1 MRERSLRRPRRAG
14 LWAACAGSLVAC
26 APLPDP
32 PAGLAPVGAPPPASR
47 CGAPAAAPAL
57 DWPAGGEVSSGFGR
71 RGGRHHRGID
81 ISGHYGRG
89 VRAAA
94 AGEVIFSGSK
104 RGYGRV
110 VILRHA
116 GGLVT
121 VYAHNQDNFARR
133 GARVERGQLIAD
145 MGSSGH
151 ASGPHLHF
159 EVRIGERALDPLAC
173 LPVRTTRR

>member
-1 MRERSLRRPRRAG
+1 M
-14 LWAACAGSLVAC
+14 AA
-26 APLPDP
+26 
-32 PAGLAPVGAPPPASR
+32 PPASPR
-47 CGAPAAAPAL
+47 CGTPAAAPRL
-57 DWPAGGEVSSGFGR
+57 EWPTRGAVSSAFGR
-71 RGGRHHRGID
+71 RGGRPHRGID

-94 AGEVIFSGSK
+94 AGEVIFSGTK
-104 RGYGRV
+104 PGYGRV
-110 VILRHA
+110 VMLRHA

-159 EVRIGERALDPLAC
+159 EVRIGNRAVDPLDC
-173 LPVRTTRR
+173 LPARG

>member
-1 MRERSLRRPRRAG
+1 MRERSPRRGRRVG
-14 LWAACAGSLVAC
+14 LWAACAASLAAC
-26 APLPDP
+26 AALPDP
-32 PAGLAPVGAPPPASR
+32 PAAGHPPVAAPPPASR
-47 CGAPAAAPAL
+47 CGAPDAAPSL
-57 DWPAGGEVSSGFGR
+57 EWPARGAVSSPFGR
-71 RGGRHHRGID
+71 RGGRPHRGVD

-104 RGYGRV
+104 PGYGRV

-121 VYAHNQDNFARR
+121 VYAHNQDNFARE
-133 GARVERGQLIAD
+133 GTRVERGELIAD

-159 EVRIGERALDPLAC
+159 EVRIGARAVDPLAC
-173 LPVRTTRR
+173 LPVRS